1 MNEFSLVKIPS
12 PVESFNV
19 AKLAYRQQIV
29 NLINKATAHAET
41 SVYIGQLLTPK
52 LYLSIFLA
60 DVLQELKDAGYEITE
75 RESSVVISFE
85 HVKSEA

>member
-1 MNEFSLVKIPS
+1 MDEFSLVKIPS
-12 PVESFNV
+12 PVESFNA

-29 NLINKATAHAET
+29 NLINGAAAHAET
-41 SVYIGQLLTPK
+41 SVYIGELTPE

-75 RESSVVISFE
+75 RESSIVISFE
-85 HVKSEA
+85 NVKSEA

>member
-1 MNEFSLVKIPS
+1 MYEFSLVKIPS
-12 PVESFNV
+12 PVESFNA

-41 SVYIGQLLTPK
+41 SVYIGQLTPK
-52 LYLSIFLA
+52 LYHSIFLA
-60 DVLQELKDAGYEITE
+60 DMIQEFKDAGYEITE
-75 RESSVVISFE
+75 RENSVVISFE

>member
-1 MNEFSLVKIPS
+1 MDEFSLVKIPS
-12 PVESFNV
+12 PVESFNA

-29 NLINKATAHAET
+29 NLINKAAANAET
-41 SVYIGQLLTPK
+41 SVYIGQLTPK

-75 RESSVVISFE
+75 SENSVVISFE
-85 HVKSEA
+85 HVKAEA

>member
-1 MNEFSLVKIPS
+1 MDEFSLVKIPS
-12 PVESFNV
+12 PVESFNA

-41 SVYIGQLLTPK
+41 SVRIDWLESK
-52 LYLSIFLA
+52 LCDSIFLV
-60 DVLQELKDAGYEITE
+60 DILEELKNAGYEITQE
-75 RESSVVISFE
+75 KTRVVISFK